1 MYVVPFLLLIQNPTI
16 NIHTIT
22 NIMKRMTDAI
32 TEDTVYNNCIILA
45 VLSGVAVVIGVCSVE
60 VAIQYRFTVPYK
72 KTVYIPR
79 SIDTVGD
86 V

>member
-1 MYVVPFLLLIQNPTI
+1 MYVIPFLLLIQNPTI
-16 NIHTIT
+16 NIDTVT
-22 NIMKRMTDAI
+22 NISKRMTDPI

-60 VAIQYRFTVPYK
+60 ISIQYRFTVPYK
-72 KTVYIPR
+72 KTIYIPR